1 MNANRN
7 LAAVVLAGGL
17 GTRMHSAMP
26 KHFHTLL
33 GRRMVDWVLAAVA
46 ELQPSPLVVVASP
59 DSSDAYDGVQ
69 VAVQAEPR
77 GTGDALAAARDALE
91 GFDGDVLVLSGD
103 APLLRAALLRE
114 LLETHRTASAA
125 ATVLS
130 FKPPQPGDYG
140 RIVRDSDGAVQ
151 EIVEAADATDEQLA
165 IGEVNSSIYVFD
177 SEHLWPA
184 LERLD
189 TANAQQELYLTDAV
203 RHLVARD
210 CPVAAHTAN
219 PARDAEGVNTR
230 AELAAAAAD
239 LRDRVNEA
247 HMLAGVTIVDPAT
260 AWIDA
265 GVQLEADAVIH
276 PFTVL
281 RGRTSIAAG
290 AEVGP
295 HVVAVDAEIGPGAT
309 VGPFCYLRPGTVL
322 EAAAK
327 AGTFVEIKNSRI
339 GAGAKVPHLSY
350 IGDAEVGEG
359 TNIGAGNITA
369 NYPHEPG
376 QPKGRT
382 KIGRNVRTAVDNTF
396 VAPVEIGDDAWI
408 AAGAVITDDVPP
420 GSLAGFAPRQ
430 VTKEG
435 HVYKKHGKRD
445 D

>member
-1 MNANRN
+1 VNATRN

-17 GTRMHSAMP
+17 GTRMHSATP

-33 GRRMVDWVLAAVA
+33 GRRMVDWVLATAR
-46 ELQPSPLVVVASP
+46 ELQPEPLVVVAAP
-59 DSSDAYDGVQ
+59 DSSDAYDGVE

-77 GTGDALAAARDALE
+77 GTGDALASARGALE
-91 GFDGDVLVLSGD
+91 GFDGDILVLSGD
-103 APLLRAALLRE
+103 APLLRAE
-114 LLETHRTASAA
+114 LLEQLLATHRAESAA
-125 ATVLS
+125 ATILS
-130 FKPPQPGDYG
+130 FEPPRPGDYG
-140 RIVRDSDGAVQ
+140 RIVRDADGSVR

-165 IGEVNSSIYVFD
+165 IGEANSSIYVFD
-177 SEHLWPA
+177 SEQLWPA
-184 LERLD
+184 LARLD
-189 TANAQQELYLTDAV
+189 TANAQQELYLTDTV
-203 RHLVARD
+203 RHLAAENRR
-210 CPVAAHTAN
+210 VAAHVAN
-219 PARDAEGVNTR
+219 PASDAEGVNTR
-230 AELAAAAAD
+230 AELAAAAAE
-239 LRDRVNEA
+239 LRDRVNEE

-265 GVQLEADAVIH
+265 DVELEADAIIH

-281 RGRTSIAAG
+281 RGRTRVASG

-295 HVVAVDAEIGPGAT
+295 HAVAVDAEIGPGAA

-339 GAGAKVPHLSY
+339 GEGTKVPHLSY
-350 IGDAEVGEG
+350 IGDADVGEG

-376 QPKGRT
+376 RPKGRT
-382 KIGRNVRTAVDNTF
+382 TIGRNVRTAVDNTF

-408 AAGAVITDDVPP
+408 AAGAVITDNVPP

>member
-1 MNANRN
+1 MTQRS
-7 LAAVVLAGGL
+7 LAAVVLAAGL
-17 GTRMHSAMP
+17 GTRMRSAVP

-33 GRRMVDWVLAAVA
+33 GRRMVDWVLEAGRALGP
-46 ELQPSPLVVVASP
+46 EPLVVVAAP
-59 DSSDAYDGVQ
+59 QTSDAFDGVQ

-77 GTGDALAAARDALE
+77 GTGDALASAREALD
-91 GFDGDVLVLSGD
+91 GFTGDVLVLSGD
-103 APLLRAALLRE
+103 TPLLRRDVLER
-114 LLETHRTASAA
+114 LLETHRSEGAA

-130 FKPPQPGDYG
+130 FEPDEPGDYG
-140 RIVRDSDGAVQ
+140 RIVRDADGAVR
-151 EIVEAADATDEQLA
+151 EIVEAPDATEEQLG

-177 SEHLWPA
+177 SEALWPA

-189 TANAQQELYLTDAV
+189 AHNAQGELYLTDAV
-203 RHLVARD
+203 RHLVRNGQR
-210 CPVAAHTAN
+210 VAAHLAN

-230 AELAAAAAD
+230 AELAAAAAE

-260 AWIDA
+260 TWIDA
-265 GVQLEADAVIH
+265 DVELEADAVIH

-281 RGRTSIAAG
+281 RGRTRVAAG
-290 AEVGP
+290 AEIGP
-295 HVVAVDAEIGPGAT
+295 HAVAVDARIGTLAL

-322 EAAAK
+322 EARAK
-327 AGTFVEIKNSRI
+327 AGTFVEIKNSHI
-339 GAGAKVPHLSY
+339 GEGAKVPHLSY

-376 QPKGRT
+376 RPKGRT
-382 KIGRNVRTAVDNTF
+382 TIGRNVRTGVDNTF
-396 VAPVEIGDDAWI
+396 VAPVEISDDAWI
-408 AAGAVITDDVPP
+408 AAGAVITEDVPP